1 MASEPLVH
9 PNTGMSTEG
18 RSALALES
26 IAESLAALV
35 KPKESDV
42 EKAARYLGW
51 IEQKMGDPIKGK
63 SFARFA
69 PVVSKIH
76 KGIKVARRAAG

>member
-35 KPKESDV
+35 KPKESDE
-42 EKAARYLGW
+42 EKFSRYLAW
-51 IEQKMGDPIKGK
+51 IEMKAGDPIKGRK
-63 SFARFA
+63 FARFGPTLA
-69 PVVSKIH
+69 
-76 KGIKVARRAAG
+76 KVAKVAKATKKII

>member
-1 MASEPLVH
+1 MMASEPLVH

-26 IAESLAALV
+26 IAESLATLV
-35 KPKESDV
+35 KPKESDE
-42 EKAARYLGW
+42 EKA
-51 IEQKMGDPIKGK
+51 
-63 SFARFA
+63 A